1 LLNIKGLIYYLD
13 RAKIEDMLKT
23 CDLAV
28 NGTLM
33 RGLELNDN
41 LQQVGAVFVRET
53 FTAPIYRLWSIDD
66 RHPAMIRVSDGGKSI
81 ALEIWSLPVT
91 GLVQILQQEPAG
103 LCIGKIKL
111 SDNSQVLGVLGEPF
125 LCEGKR
131 EITEF
136 GGWRNYLT
144 ALNNR

>member
-1 LLNIKGLIYYLD
+1 MSN
-13 RAKIEDMLKT
+13 T
-23 CDLAV
+23 CELAV

-33 RGLELNDN
+33 CGLELNAN
-41 LQQVGAVFVRET
+41 LQQVGAVFVQET
-53 FTAPIYRLWSIDD
+53 LTAPIYRLWSIDD
-66 RHPAMIRVSDGGKSI
+66 RHPAMIRVSEGGKSI

-136 GGWRNYLT
+136 GGWRNYLKS
-144 ALNNR
+144 LNS